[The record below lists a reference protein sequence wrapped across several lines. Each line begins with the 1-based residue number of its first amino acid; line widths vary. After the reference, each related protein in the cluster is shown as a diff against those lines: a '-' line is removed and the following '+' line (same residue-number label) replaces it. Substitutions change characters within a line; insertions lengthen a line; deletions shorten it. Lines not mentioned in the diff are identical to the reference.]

1 MRKTAGILMR
11 LTALC
16 MLSAF
21 GEQLLS
27 EGPMR
32 GGLRMLTGLLAAET
46 VLEMILAL
54 PQAFFG

>member
-1 MRKTAGILMR
+1 MR

-27 EGPMR
+27 DGPMR
-32 GGLRMLTGLLAAET
+32 GGVRMLTGLLAAET
-46 VLEMILAL
+46 VLEIIMMTPAAL
-54 PQAFFG
+54 FG

>member
-1 MRKTAGILMR
+1 MR

-54 PQAFFG
+54 PRAVFG